1 MQKAVKRVKIDAP
14 YELNYRPNE
23 EKEKVFFVLSE
34 AVTHTHTRTNSA
46 RVYALGHI
54 GKQIGDA
61 DAETKAFARK
71 FNAPAVYAGRE
82 VENV

>member
-1 MQKAVKRVKIDAP
+1 MQKAVKRVKIDAT

-34 AVTHTHTRTNSA
+34 AVTHTHTRRA
-46 RVYALGHI
+46 RVHALGRIRKH
-54 GKQIGDA
+54 IGDA
-61 DAETKAFARK
+61 ETEAFARK
-71 FNAPAVYAGRE
+71 FNPPAAYAGRE